1 LRDFDNGAGD
11 GATATERPR
20 MIWASSAVY
29 ALAYAAGLAIFAS
42 AAKRRGMCTNGIRL
56 IMFAGVVGGLLGANV
71 AQFIATDG
79 PGKTILGGIAGGYL
93 AVIAAKR
100 YLGIVRPTGDLFAL
114 ALASGEAIG
123 RWGCF
128 LAGCC
133 YGKKSGESWGVWQHD
148 AWRHP
153 TQIYLSLAAAAT
165 YLILLRF
172 ERAKPPENALF
183 FLQGSLMCTY
193 RFAIEFWREGTA
205 PYLGLDLAQWAA
217 LAGGAFLAWKF
228 WALMRSAKTMPQLAL
243 APA

>member
-1 LRDFDNGAGD
+1 
-11 GATATERPR
+11 

-29 ALAYAAGLAIFAS
+29 ALAYATGLAVFAA
-42 AAKRRGMCTNGIRL
+42 AAKRRGMATDGIRL
-56 IMFAGVVGGLLGANV
+56 IMFAGIVGGLFGANL
-71 AQFIATDG
+71 AQFIAIDG
-79 PGKTILGGIAGGYL
+79 PGKTILGGVAGGYL

-114 ALASGEAIG
+114 ALAAGEAIG

-133 YGKKSGESWGVWQHD
+133 YGKKTAESWGVWQHD

-165 YLILLRF
+165 YFILLRF
-172 ERAKPPENALF
+172 ERAKPPENAMF

-205 PYLGLDLAQWAA
+205 PYGGLDLAQWAA
-217 LAGGAFLAWKF
+217 LAGFAFFAWKF
-228 WALMRSAKTMPQLAL
+228 CALMRPAKMKSALTL
-243 APA
+243 APAQA